1 MAKGKVTL
9 SDFPVASRR
18 RPTAEEENNPNAAA
32 LPAAENAQKQTTGP
46 STELETRRARPKSQ
60 FVTPDERRAND
71 TQQANQREDSRNRL
85 RELRRNRERESK
97 HFVNV
102 SLDYDTKRRLEK
114 AAHDNGLKMSVIL
127 RDAIDQYLTE
137 NGY

>member
-18 RPTAEEENNPNAAA
+18 RASADDRKKPAAA
-32 LPAAENAQKQTTGP
+32 LIEDDLANMEIPEPSAEPERQRVG
-46 STELETRRARPKSQ
+46 SKSQ
-60 FVTPDERRAND
+60 FVTPEERRKND

-114 AAHDNGLKMSVIL
+114 AAHDNGLKMTVIL
-127 RDAIDQYLTE
+127 RDAIDQYLTA

>member
-18 RPTAEEENNPNAAA
+18 RPSTTDEEKPIAE
-32 LPAAENAQKQTTGP
+32 LDG
-46 STELETRRARPKSQ
+46 TEDIANEKASQSSDTKKRAIHSKSQ
-60 FVTPDERRAND
+60 IVTPEERRTND
-71 TQQANQREDSRNRL
+71 TKAANQREDSRNRL
-85 RELRRNRERESK
+85 RQLRRDRERESK

-114 AAHDNGLKMSVIL
+114 AAHENGLKMSVIL

>member
-18 RPTAEEENNPNAAA
+18 RPSTTDVKQPTAE
-32 LPAAENAQKQTTGP
+32 LDG
-46 STELETRRARPKSQ
+46 TEDVANEKVSQSLDIKKLAIHSKSQ
-60 FVTPDERRAND
+60 FVTPEERRTND
-71 TQQANQREDSRNRL
+71 TKEANKREDSRNRL
-85 RELRRNRERESK
+85 RQLRRDRERESK

-114 AAHDNGLKMSVIL
+114 AAHENGLKMSVIL

>member
-18 RPTAEEENNPNAAA
+18 RPSTTDEKKPIAELDGTEEIAN
-32 LPAAENAQKQTTGP
+32 EKISQSSDTKKQAIH
-46 STELETRRARPKSQ
+46 SKSQ
-60 FVTPDERRAND
+60 FVTPEERRTND
-71 TQQANQREDSRNRL
+71 TKEANQREDSRNRL
-85 RELRRNRERESK
+85 RQLRRDRERESK

-114 AAHDNGLKMSVIL
+114 AAHENGLKMSVIL

>member
-18 RPTAEEENNPNAAA
+18 RASPDDRKKPAAA
-32 LPAAENAQKQTTGP
+32 LMEDDLANMEIPEPPAEPERQRVR
-46 STELETRRARPKSQ
+46 SKSE
-60 FVTPDERRAND
+60 FLTPEERRKND

>member
-9 SDFPVASRR
+9 SDFPVASRKR
-18 RPTAEEENNPNAAA
+18 ASADDRKK
-32 LPAAENAQKQTTGP
+32 PADESNDDADLANKEMPKSSPEPEKQRVR
-46 STELETRRARPKSQ
+46 SKSQ
-60 FVTPDERRAND
+60 FLTPEERRKSD
-71 TQQANQREDSRNRL
+71 TQQANHREDSRNRL
-85 RELRRNRERESK
+85 RELRQNRERESK

-114 AAHDNGLKMSVIL
+114 AAHENGLKMSVIL

>member
-1 MAKGKVTL
+1 MAESKVTL

-18 RPTAEEENNPNAAA
+18 RTS
-32 LPAAENAQKQTTGP
+32 TGDRKKP
-46 STELETRRARPKSQ
+46 SDEFIDDADLANKEMPKSSPEPEKQ
-60 FVTPDERRAND
+60 RVRSKSQLLTPDERRKND

-85 RELRRNRERESK
+85 RDLRQDRQRESK

-114 AAHDNGLKMSVIL
+114 AAHENGLKMSVIL

>member
-1 MAKGKVTL
+1 MAKGKITL

-18 RPTAEEENNPNAAA
+18 RTSASDRKKTANAFNEDAA
-32 LPAAENAQKQTTGP
+32 LSHKEMPKQSP
-46 STELETRRARPKSQ
+46 ELETQRVRSKSQ
-60 FVTPDERRAND
+60 FLTPEERRKND

-85 RELRRNRERESK
+85 RKLRQDRERESK

-114 AAHDNGLKMSVIL
+114 AAHENGLKMSVIL

>member
-18 RPTAEEENNPNAAA
+18 RASADDRKKPAAA
-32 LPAAENAQKQTTGP
+32 LMEEDNLGNIEIPKPSAEPERQRVGSN
-46 STELETRRARPKSQ
+46 SQ
-60 FVTPDERRAND
+60 FVTPEERRKND

-114 AAHDNGLKMSVIL
+114 AAHDNGLKMTVIL
-127 RDAIDQYLTE
+127 RDAIDQYLSE

>member
-18 RPTAEEENNPNAAA
+18 RTSASDRKKTADA
-32 LPAAENAQKQTTGP
+32 LNEDADLANKEMPKQSP
-46 STELETRRARPKSQ
+46 EPKTQRVRSKFQ
-60 FVTPDERRAND
+60 FLTPEERRKND

-85 RELRRNRERESK
+85 RELRQNRERESK

-114 AAHDNGLKMSVIL
+114 AAHENGLKMAVIL
-127 RDAIDQYLTE
+127 RDAIDQYLTA